1 MVPWTGTY
9 GVRGGMQNETL
20 YGKETDFW
28 SGLECLTSRNIEIAY
43 NEIRNV
49 LRDTND
55 GGAIEGWGTGRDNAW
70 HSNCISDLSPG
81 VLDLGTRCKHNS
93 RSLLAS

>member
-1 MVPWTGTY
+1 MLTDGHECGATATISDNTLHSALVGLFY
-9 GVRGGMQNETL
+9 GQRASPV
-20 YGKETDFW
+20 
-28 SGLECLTSRNIEIAY
+28 SGVDY
-43 NEIRNV
+43 
-49 LRDTND
+49 D

-81 VLDLGTRCKHNS
+81 VLNLGTRCKHNS